1 MACCLFLLACRA
13 EIPMS
18 PSFNNT
24 PELHKTHFM
33 TRDGVKLPLQTWL
46 PHKHPP
52 KAVILALHGFNDYSQ
67 AFVRAGDYF
76 SRQGLALL
84 AYDQRH
90 FGLSP
95 KPGLWAGT
103 AAYVQDLM
111 DFAASARQH
120 YPGLP
125 LYILGESMG
134 GAIAAVTL
142 ARPDAPAIE
151 GLILVAPAVWGRDT
165 MPWYQ
170 RGLLSLCSHTVP
182 ELKLT
187 GKGLKRQ
194 PSDNIE
200 VLRGLSRDPWVIKA
214 TRVDALSGLSDLM
227 DAALVSGPGLRHQR
241 LLLLYG
247 ERDEIIPA
255 PPVRRFMASLE
266 PSANLRTLIYPHGYH
281 LLLRDLGAEQALA
294 DIVTWIN
301 TPRRN

>member
-1 MACCLFLLACRA
+1 MPPWFKNA
-13 EIPMS
+13 
-18 PSFNNT
+18 
-24 PELHKTHFM
+24 PELHNTHFM
-33 TRDGVKLPLQTWL
+33 TRDGVRLPLQTWL
-46 PHKHPP
+46 PQGHSPT
-52 KAVILALHGFNDYSQ
+52 AVILALHGFNDYSK
-67 AFVRAGDYF
+67 AFVQAGDYF
-76 SRQGLALL
+76 SRHGLALL

-95 KPGLWAGT
+95 QPGLWAGT
-103 AAYVQDLM
+103 STYVQDLM
-111 DFAASARQH
+111 DFTITARQH
-120 YPGLP
+120 YPSLP

-134 GAIAAVTL
+134 GAIAAVTQ
-142 ARPDAPAIE
+142 ARPDAPAID

-170 RGLLSLCSHTVP
+170 RGLLSLFSSTVP
-182 ELKLT
+182 GLKLT

-227 DAALVSGPGLRHQR
+227 DAALVSGPALRHQR

-255 PPVRRFMASLE
+255 PPVKRFMASLE
-266 PSANLRTLIYPHGYH
+266 PSATLQTLIYPQGYH
-281 LLLRDLGAEQALA
+281 LLLRDLGAGQALA
-294 DIVTWIN
+294 DIVEWIN
-301 TPRRN
+301 TTRALCHVAHKKSTL